1 MSIAQTG
8 NETRRAVSAKSYHAR
23 AVEGWSAADWQ
34 WRTGAS
40 TVFQRP
46 EWLEPFYAAVARHE
60 PDVQPLTLDVQDE
73 EGALAYRLALI
84 RRRVGSKRV
93 VEFADLNMTDFNAP
107 LLGPAAPRTAAEAA
121 RAWKAVKRALPRCD
135 AVRFTKMPP
144 MIGGRSNPLTLLS
157 GLLPAAVNGN
167 LVTIGKDWNEFHFG
181 LERTVRK
188 ELERSWRVFSRADG
202 AGLHVVTDPRVAL
215 DVLGRMERLQS
226 RRMHELGQPYT
237 MDEPVTADFY
247 RRLIAR
253 GLTQDYAVLTLLR
266 SHNELVAALLGV
278 RDGDSYV
285 MIRLAHAGA
294 DWSRVSPGRLLIHK
308 TLERLHG
315 EGCRNFDFSV
325 GNYAYKR
332 RFGPLR
338 TPLFDYVEARSPK
351 GLPMALHAHAAG
363 WLRRRPALRERV
375 RRLMGKTASRE
386 EF

>member
-1 MSIAQTG
+1 MSITQTS
-8 NETRRAVSAKSYHAR
+8 TQTARTVSAGSYHAR
-23 AVEGWSAADWQ
+23 VTDGWSVADWP
-34 WRTGAS
+34 WRPGAS

-46 EWLEPFYAAVARHE
+46 EWLEPLYAAIARHE
-60 PDVQPLTLDVQDE
+60 PDIQPLTVEVQDE
-73 EGALAYRLALI
+73 QGALAFRLALI
-84 RRRVGSKRV
+84 LRRIGSRRI

-107 LLGPAAPRTAAEAA
+107 LLGPAAPRTAQEAA

-144 MIGGRSNPLTLLS
+144 LVGGRPNPLTLLS
-157 GLLPAAVNGN
+157 GRLPAAVNGN
-167 LVTIGKDWNEFHFG
+167 LIAIGEGWNTFHFG

-202 AGLHVVTDPRVAL
+202 AGLHAVTDPDAAL
-215 DVLGRMERLQS
+215 DVLNRMERLQS
-226 RRMHELGQPYT
+226 RRMRELGQPYT
-237 MDEPVTADFY
+237 MDDPVTADFY

-253 GLTQDYAVLTLLR
+253 GLTQGYAVLTLLR

-285 MIRLAHAGA
+285 MIRLAHAGS

-315 EGCRNFDFSV
+315 EGCRTFDFSI

-332 RFGPLR
+332 RFGPVR
-338 TPLFDYVEARSPK
+338 TPLFDHVEARSLK
-351 GLPMALHAHAAG
+351 GLPMALHARAAG
-363 WLRRRPALRERV
+363 WLRRRPALRERL